1 MTFRLASSPVLVL
14 AIILATAAPAATQV
28 FREGLTGKLS
38 IAAGPYK
45 DRGDG
50 VLWEGS
56 VDNPKSFWMRLH
68 FSGIRSQPNRDYT
81 VVIRDGDRK
90 SVARYK
96 AEQFSRSPE
105 LWSDVVFSDRVH
117 VQVEG
122 EPGDLAFTIDKF
134 VFQLDPVGRLTP
146 QTTIPNWRTVS
157 ESAAQLRIPRMLE
170 AARAVAK
177 LFIGDGYV
185 CSGFLV
191 TVDILL
197 TNHHCLARSEAF
209 AATRGQPLNKR
220 TCTDIE
226 GHFDFDQQ
234 GSPKKAL
241 KTNCLAVLDFDADLD
256 FALLRIDSRPI
267 VSVET
272 PAARQPLKFAT
283 SRIPSGRDVF
293 VIHHPAGLAKKVS
306 FQCRATD
313 GRVDSE
319 KLIEHDCSTVGGS
332 SGSPILNADMEV
344 VGLHFRGAVPTNITV
359 AELEERLMAGEVF
372 LNGAKPLTALMA
384 RLQPFTK

>member
-1 MTFRLASSPVLVL
+1 MTLQRVSSSVLVL
-14 AIILATAAPAATQV
+14 AIILATATPAATQAH
-28 FREGLTGKLS
+28 REGLTRPLS

-50 VLWEGS
+50 VLWEGT
-56 VDNPKSFWMRLH
+56 VENPKSFWMRLH
-68 FSGIRSQPNRDYT
+68 FSGIRSQSNRDFT
-81 VVIRDGDRK
+81 VVIRDDDRK
-90 SVARYK
+90 AVARYK
-96 AEQFSRSPE
+96 AGQFTRSSE
-105 LWSDVVFSDRVH
+105 LWSDVIFSDRVH

-122 EPGDLAFTIDKF
+122 EPDDLAFTIDKF
-134 VFQLDPVGRLTP
+134 VFQLDPVGRLSP
-146 QTTIPNWRTVS
+146 QTTIPNWRTVP
-157 ESAAQLRIPRMLE
+157 ESVSQLRLPRLAE
-170 AARAVAK
+170 ASRAVAK
-177 LFIGDGYV
+177 LYIGDGYV

-191 TVDILL
+191 TADIVL

-209 AATRGQPLNKR
+209 TTTRGQPLDKR
-220 TCTDIE
+220 ACNDIE
-226 GHFDFDQQ
+226 AHFDFDQQ

-241 KTNCLAVLDFDADLD
+241 KTNCLAVLDFDSDLD

-272 PAARQPLKFAT
+272 PVVRQPLRLSSNRFT
-283 SRIPSGRDVF
+283 SGRDVI

-313 GRVDSE
+313 GRVDPE
-319 KLIEHDCSTVGGS
+319 RLIEHDCSTVGGS

-344 VGLHFRGAVPTNITV
+344 VGVHFRGAIPDDMTF
-359 AELEERLMAGEVF
+359 AELQARLMAGEVF
-372 LNGAKPLTALMA
+372 LNGAKPLTEIRA